1 MGQSQAKKLNSL
13 TENDYKRLI
22 NSAIGELF
30 RDTFKISFTNPKQV
44 FFLLKSIYSQH
55 KAAKIR
61 IKLQRQGIQVPPFAI
76 ISVTNHCNLHC
87 KGCYAQLH
95 HPVNARQP
103 EMDTAK
109 LNSIF
114 NQARELG
121 IRIILIA
128 GGEPLVRQDILKV
141 CTGFPEIIFPIFTNG
156 LLLNGENLQL
166 IKKYRNV
173 IPVVSMEGDMSTTDE
188 RRGVGI
194 FENVMNV
201 FHIMGADGLFFGAS
215 ITLTRKNFQTVTGE
229 LFIKELLALGCRLF
243 FFVEYIPVQ
252 KGSEDLVLSESQRF
266 ESVSLMAA
274 FRSKFPALF
283 IAFPGD
289 EERFGG
295 CLAAGRGFIH
305 INAQGS
311 IEPCPFAPFSDVN
324 LSQSTIKEA
333 LQHSQLLKNIRANP
347 EQFQATAGGCA
358 LWNKQD
364 WVRSLMQKKKA

>member
-30 RDTFKISFTNPKQV
+30 RDAFKISFTNPKQA
-44 FFLLKSIYSQH
+44 FFMLKSVYSQH
-55 KAAKIR
+55 KAVKIR
-61 IKLQRQGIQVPPFAI
+61 LKLQQQGIQVPPFAI

-95 HPVNARQP
+95 HPLNTRQP
-103 EMDTAK
+103 EMDTVK
-109 LNSIF
+109 LNNIF

-141 CTGFPEIIFPIFTNG
+141 CTGLPEIIFPLFTNG
-156 LLLNGENLQL
+156 LLLNEEKLRL
-166 IKKYRNV
+166 IKKHRNV
-173 IPVVSMEGDMSTTDE
+173 IPVVSMEGDMLMTDE
-188 RRGVGI
+188 RRGLGI
-194 FENVMNV
+194 FKNVMNV
-201 FHIMGADGLFFGAS
+201 FRMMGVQRLFFGVS
-215 ITLTRKNFQTVTGE
+215 ITLTRENFQTVTGE
-229 LFIKELLALGCRLF
+229 LFIQELSASGCKLF

-252 KGSEDLVLSESQRF
+252 QGTEDLVLSETQRF
-266 ESVSLMAA
+266 EIVSLMAA

-311 IEPCPFAPFSDVN
+311 IEPCPFAPFSDID
-324 LSQSTIKEA
+324 LSESTLKEA

-347 EQFQATAGGCA
+347 EQFQETTGGCA